1 MKTKSFILTL
11 FVFLPAFYAD
21 AQTIKRWKYAEL
33 EQYINQSKT
42 PVVINFWATFC
53 KPCVEEIPYFQKAIK
68 KYESKKVKLL
78 LVSLDFPEYYPGKIE
93 AFAKK
98 NGFTAEIVWID
109 EEDPGQ
115 FCPKIDKNWSG
126 VMPATLF
133 INKKRNYKSFH
144 AQQLTE
150 QELTAELENLTK

>member
-1 MKTKSFILTL
+1 MKTKNFFLTV
-11 FVFLPAFYAD
+11 FVFLLAFHSN
-21 AQTIKRWKYAEL
+21 AQTIKRWKYADL
-33 EQYINQSKT
+33 EQYINQSKN
-42 PVVINFWATFC
+42 PLVINFWATFC
-53 KPCVEEIPYFQKAIK
+53 KPCVEEIPYFQKTIK
-68 KYESKKVKLL
+68 KYEGKKVKLL
-78 LVSLDFPEYYPGKIE
+78 LVSLDFPEYYPEKIE

-133 INKKRNYKSFH
+133 LNKKKNYRSFH

-150 QELTAELENLTK
+150 KELTAELENLTK

>member
-1 MKTKSFILTL
+1 MKIKVFALALFLSL
-11 FVFLPAFYAD
+11 FVFHAN
-21 AQTIKRWKYAEL
+21 AQTIKRWKYADL
-33 EQYINQSKT
+33 EKYIDQSKA

-53 KPCVEEIPYFQKAIK
+53 KPCVEEIPYFQKTIK
-68 KYESKKVKLL
+68 KYEGKKVKLL
-78 LVSLDFPEYYPGKIE
+78 LVSLDFPEYFPEKIE
-93 AFAKK
+93 VFAKK

-115 FCPKIDKNWSG
+115 FCPKVDKNWSG

-133 INKKRNYKSFH
+133 LNKKKNYRSFH

-150 QELTAELENLTK
+150 KELNTELENLTK